1 MDKTTAY
8 MQNLKLEEVP
18 WHRLSTAYGRAADF
32 PEYYNTIWDMA
43 DLASVKTALTE
54 ILSDIEHQGTLCHST
69 PFAMIFLARIFEHAI
84 PEISKNA
91 CADFIIENLLDFFE
105 LIVNC
110 FDEYDEMEHDEQL
123 PEFSDMLQEDYLGS
137 EIYGEDEE
145 DDYDRFEGG
154 DYDVIYSFWYY
165 SCQVLFLCKPMLK
178 KLENTSFQ
186 EQAELVEQSIPNPD
200 GTL

>member
-1 MDKTTAY
+1 MDKTIAY

-32 PEYYNTIWDMA
+32 PEYYNTIWDMS
-43 DLASVKTALTE
+43 DLASVRTALTE
-54 ILSDIEHQGTLCHST
+54 ILSDIEHQETLWHST
-69 PFAMIFLARIFEHAI
+69 PFALIFLTRIFEHAI

-137 EIYGEDEE
+137 EIYDEDEE
-145 DDYDRFEGG
+145 DDYDRFEES

-165 SCQVLFLCKPMLK
+165 SFQVLFLCKPMLK

-186 EQAELVEQSIPNPD
+186 KQAELLNQSIPQS
-200 GTL
+200 

>member
-8 MQNLKLEEVP
+8 IQNLKLEEVP
-18 WHRLSTAYGRAADF
+18 WHRLSTAYGRAVDF

-54 ILSDIEHQGTLCHST
+54 ILSDIEHQGTLWHST

-105 LIVNC
+105 LIVDC

-137 EIYGEDEE
+137 EIYDEDEDE
-145 DDYDRFEGG
+145 DDDFDRFEGG

-165 SCQVLFLCKPMLK
+165 SYQVLLVCKPMLK

-186 EQAELVEQSIPNPD
+186 EQAEVLDKNILQS
-200 GTL
+200 

>member
-54 ILSDIEHQGTLCHST
+54 ILSDIEHQETLCHST

-84 PEISKNA
+84 SEISKNA
-91 CADFIIENLLDFFE
+91 CAGFIIENLLDFFE

-137 EIYGEDEE
+137 EIYDEDEE
-145 DDYDRFEGG
+145 DDFDRFEGS

-165 SCQVLFLCKPMLK
+165 SYQVLLLCKPMLK

-186 EQAELVEQSIPNPD
+186 EQAEVLDKSIPNPD

>member
-1 MDKTTAY
+1 MDKNLTY
-8 MQNLKLEEVP
+8 IQNLRLEEVP

-54 ILSDIEHQGTLCHST
+54 VLSDIEHQGTLGHST
-69 PFAMIFLARIFEHAI
+69 PFAMIFLARIFEHSI

-110 FDEYDEMEHDEQL
+110 FDEYDEMEHDEPL

-137 EIYGEDEE
+137 ELYDEE
-145 DDYDRFEGG
+145 DDDLDRFEEG

-165 SCQVLFLCKPMLK
+165 SYQVLLLCKPMLK
-178 KLENTSFQ
+178 KLENTSFK
-186 EQAELVEQSIPNPD
+186 EQAEELDEIITQS
-200 GTL
+200 

>member
-1 MDKTTAY
+1 MDKTLAY

-43 DLASVKTALTE
+43 DLESVETALTE
-54 ILSDIEHQGTLCHST
+54 ILSDIEHQGTLGHST
-69 PFAMIFLARIFEHAI
+69 PFAMIFLVRIFEHAI

-91 CADFIIENLLDFFE
+91 CADYIIENLLDFFA
-105 LIVNC
+105 LIVDC

-137 EIYGEDEE
+137 DLYDEDEE
-145 DDYDRFEGG
+145 EDDFDRFEEG

-165 SCQVLFLCKPMLK
+165 SYQVLLLCKPMLK
-178 KLENTSFQ
+178 KLENTSFE
-186 EQAELVEQSIPNPD
+186 EQAEELYESIVQS
-200 GTL
+200 

>member
-32 PEYYNTIWDMA
+32 PEYYNTIWNMA

-54 ILSDIEHQGTLCHST
+54 ILSDIEHQETLWHST

-105 LIVNC
+105 VIVNC

-123 PEFSDMLQEDYLGS
+123 PEFSDLLQEDYLGS
-137 EIYGEDEE
+137 EIYDEDEE
-145 DDYDRFEGG
+145 DDFDRFEGS

-165 SCQVLFLCKPMLK
+165 SYQVLLLCKPMRK
-178 KLENTSFQ
+178 KLENTTFP
-186 EQAELVEQSIPNPD
+186 EQAEVLDKSIPQS
-200 GTL
+200 

>member
-1 MDKTTAY
+1 MNKTLAY

-18 WHRLSTAYGRAADF
+18 WHRLSTAYGRAARF
-32 PEYYNTIWDMA
+32 PEYFTTLWDLA

-54 ILSDIEHQGTLCHST
+54 ILSEIEHQGTLWHST

-84 PEISKNA
+84 PEISKNE

-123 PEFSDMLQEDYLGS
+123 PEFADMLQEDYLGS
-137 EIYGEDEE
+137 DIYDEDEE
-145 DDYDRFEGG
+145 DDFDRFEEG

-165 SCQVLFLCKPMLK
+165 SYQVLLLCKPVLK

-186 EQAELVEQSIPNPD
+186 EQAEELDESISQS
-200 GTL
+200 